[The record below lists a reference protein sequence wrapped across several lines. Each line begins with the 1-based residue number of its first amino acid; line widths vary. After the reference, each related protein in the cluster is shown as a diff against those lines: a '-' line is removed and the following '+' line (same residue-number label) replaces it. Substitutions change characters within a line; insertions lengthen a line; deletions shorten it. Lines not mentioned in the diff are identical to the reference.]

1 MNTLE
6 LTAWE
11 IDSWIMNEDPSE
23 EIAFD
28 IMDPFDRILVGI
40 TAIGE

>member
-1 MNTLE
+1 MNALE

-11 IDSWIMNEDPSE
+11 IDAWIMTEDPSN

-28 IMDPFDRILVGI
+28 IMDPFDRILEGI
-40 TAIGE
+40 GTIGE